1 MADVSPT
8 VVAGAIAGGAAL
20 VVFVVVHAI
29 WIVPIWGMLSMIPI
43 ASLVGA
49 LAAWAFDEISARGG
63 VLPAPFDGLAFSAIL
78 LSTLAPTVVFGMFA
92 GPVDMND
99 ISVPAVVIPLVLAA
113 PAGAAIGMALGGSER
128 AALALGLA
136 ALALAITIGHNLPF
150 FPIGAPSW
158 EKAFALVVGVE
169 LSAGVAFSLTRVL
182 MSAGGMGEIAR

>member
-49 LAAWAFDEISARGG
+49 LSAWAFDEMDPR
-63 VLPAPFDGLAFSAIL
+63 LTLPPAPFDGLVFSGVL
-78 LSTLAPTVVFGMFA
+78 LATLIPTVVFGVFA
-92 GPVDMND
+92 GPVAMDD
-99 ISVPAVVIPLVLAA
+99 INVPALVVPLLLAA
-113 PAGAAIGMALGGSER
+113 PAGAAIGLALGGSER
-128 AALALGLA
+128 AALGLALA

-150 FPIGAPSW
+150 FPIGARAW
-158 EKAFALVVGVE
+158 EKAFSLIVGVE
-169 LSAGVAFSLTRVL
+169 VAAGLTFSLARAV
-182 MSAGGMGEIAR
+182 MGQAAGAAIR